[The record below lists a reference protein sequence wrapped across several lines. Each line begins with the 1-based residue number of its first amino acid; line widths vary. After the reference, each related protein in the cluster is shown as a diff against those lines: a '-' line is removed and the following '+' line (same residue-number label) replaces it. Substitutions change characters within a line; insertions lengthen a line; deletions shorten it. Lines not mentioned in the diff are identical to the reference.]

1 MNELLR
7 ALEEADELDM
17 SAATMSD
24 ILEHWSAYCCSI
36 GLHSELL
43 EVTDHRGTA
52 AMAAFATAF
61 ISRLIQCTVITPEFA
76 LPTLDIIDSHHVNH
90 GVKPPFCGNQFVSTG
105 LSDIFEKLATA
116 DDFELSPSPEPYP
129 RYEVE
134 EESVSSRSAS
144 VSPIAALKVDR
155 EAEPLG
161 RYRQALMRTRQ
172 GSESHE
178 SWRRR
183 VTDKFFQRR
192 SNHRYSF
199 RDRASRSRQASISP
213 SAMMDDSASL
223 SGEEY
228 EHEVQ
233 GALGVG
239 PTELAMVLYTGIPAA
254 APPEGHVA
262 EFHNALPQEM
272 KLPSSADIG
281 SLAATRTSQSKL
293 SFCVAKSADFRPRR
307 VADRR

>member
-1 MNELLR
+1 M
-7 ALEEADELDM
+7 
-17 SAATMSD
+17 
-24 ILEHWSAYCCSI
+24 
-36 GLHSELL
+36 
-43 EVTDHRGTA
+43 
-52 AMAAFATAF
+52 
-61 ISRLIQCTVITPEFA
+61 
-76 LPTLDIIDSHHVNH
+76 
-90 GVKPPFCGNQFVSTG
+90 
-105 LSDIFEKLATA
+105 
-116 DDFELSPSPEPYP
+116 
-129 RYEVE
+129 
-134 EESVSSRSAS
+134 SSRSAS

-223 SGEEY
+223 SGDEY
-228 EHEVQ
+228 VHEVQ

-239 PTELAMVLYTGIPAA
+239 PTELAMVLHTGIPAA

-272 KLPSSADIG
+272 RLDE
-281 SLAATRTSQSKL
+281 T
-293 SFCVAKSADFRPRR
+293 AKFS
-307 VADRR
+307 